1 DDPPR
6 GPATGRPGALAH
18 SRGTSD
24 MRRRQLALAAL
35 VAVTCA
41 AMFTGCSCGTS
52 TVAPPTPPLSAV
64 IVSPTLDTLVV
75 GAQRQFTAVAL
86 DTDSVA
92 VSGVAVSWRSGD
104 PNVVSV
110 SSSGLAQG
118 VGEGV
123 TTIIAS
129 AGGRA
134 DTAVVAVFVQAGW
147 YVQTSS
153 TTNELYGVYFR

>member
-1 DDPPR
+1 
-6 GPATGRPGALAH
+6 
-18 SRGTSD
+18 
-24 MRRRQLALAAL
+24 
-35 VAVTCA
+35 AVTCA

-86 DTDSVA
+86 DTHSVA
-92 VSGVAVSWRSGD
+92 GSGVAGRWRSGA

-153 TTNELYGVYFR
+153 TTNELYGVYFRPDGRSGWAVGDAGTIVHTPNAGASWSTQTSSTSFN